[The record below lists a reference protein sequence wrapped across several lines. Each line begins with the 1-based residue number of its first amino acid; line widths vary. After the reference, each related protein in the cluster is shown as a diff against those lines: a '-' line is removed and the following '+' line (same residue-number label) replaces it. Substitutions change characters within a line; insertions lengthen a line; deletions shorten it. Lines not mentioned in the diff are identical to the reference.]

1 MNIMAWHPFRNLPLK
16 ILALILATLLW
27 MTIARDQVAERSM
40 RVPLEFRNIPD
51 TMEIV
56 GESPSAVDV
65 RVRGASSILSRLEPG
80 EIVAVLDL
88 RPARPGQRLFHVLTD
103 EVRVPFGIE
112 VSQVSPPT
120 IALQFERS
128 GSRVVPVVP
137 AFDGEP
143 APGFEAGAFSVAP
156 PMVEVVGPQSRL
168 SALREATTEPVS
180 LANARTD
187 VTDSVTVGVADAALR
202 LRVPRTAVVLVPIRP
217 IADRP
222 LATVLVTIRNLRKGL
237 EADAEPS
244 HVTLT
249 LLGEP
254 SQAGAADAASPEAWV
269 DASGLAPGSYTL
281 PVRVSAG
288 PGPGFLRASPM
299 EVQVRVR

>member
-1 MNIMAWHPFRNLPLK
+1 MAWHPFRNLPLK
-16 ILALILATLLW
+16 FLALILATLLW
-27 MTIARDQVAERSM
+27 VTIARDQVAERSM

-51 TMEIV
+51 TLEIV

-88 RPARPGQRLFHVLTD
+88 RLARPGQRLFHVLTD

-120 IALQFERS
+120 IPMQFERS

-143 APGFEAGAFSVAP
+143 APGFVAGSFSVNP
-156 PMVEVVGPQSRL
+156 PSVEVVGPQSRL
-168 SALREATTEPVS
+168 SALREATTEPIS
-180 LANARTD
+180 LTNARAD
-187 VTDSVTVGVADAALR
+187 ITDSVTVGVADSALR
-202 LRVPRTAVVLVPIRP
+202 LRVPRTAVVQVQVRPGPVDRALVQVPVAVKNLR
-217 IADRP
+217 RG
-222 LATVLVTIRNLRKGL
+222 LKATTEPAEVSVTIR
-237 EADAEPS
+237 
-244 HVTLT
+244 
-249 LLGEP
+249 GER
-254 SQAGAADAASPEAWV
+254 QAVGALDKDKVSVWV
-269 DASGLAPGSYTL
+269 DARDLEPGQYIL
-281 PVRVSAG
+281 PVHLDAKGVG
-288 PGPGFLRASPM
+288 QLRSDPP